1 MTDRES
7 LRRIISYLEENLRAS
22 KRAGLPFLDPRNFR
36 SRILNKQNHVVFG
49 RRGAGKT
56 SLLSSLESQDGILA
70 LRINLEDYKRITF
83 PNIILYTLIEL
94 FDQLEKQIGKRYPL
108 YRLHFS
114 AFRYRRDLRQLR
126 KTLDEKIHEPD
137 HTEQNERT
145 LNSLEGGIQG
155 SQGGLDGG
163 LVKGRE
169 KEVSRSVQ
177 KSKLDFLNLEFPNYK
192 KAVRASAEVLGKTP
206 VFLLLDDFYFVR
218 KTDQPKLIDY
228 LHRLAKGAELFLKL
242 ATIKHRTKL
251 YTQTGE
257 SYVGVEVG
265 HDIQEIDMDYT
276 LDKFDDLKR
285 FMRELLLKAADESN
299 VSLDVEELFAGE
311 GFNQLCLAS
320 GGVPRDFLALFVRL
334 ANQVVVGDAESIG
347 KVLVNEAA
355 IANIGNK
362 YESMRTDSAEERD
375 ALERCLDFI
384 KDFVY
389 DEKRTNAFLV
399 SKPDLAE
406 YPYERQA
413 IKELVDLRLIHLIDE
428 NTSKA
433 PSDGLRYEAYM
444 LDVGLYDNSRPR
456 NFKQIQPGSR
466 DEKSRKDALRAS
478 PKLDLG
484 HLRSLL
490 MNMQANL
497 ELSEFGS

>member
-1 MTDRES
+1 M
-7 LRRIISYLEENLRAS
+7 
-22 KRAGLPFLDPRNFR
+22 
-36 SRILNKQNHVVFG
+36 
-49 RRGAGKT
+49 
-56 SLLSSLESQDGILA
+56 
-70 LRINLEDYKRITF
+70 
-83 PNIILYTLIEL
+83 
-94 FDQLEKQIGKRYPL
+94 
-108 YRLHFS
+108 
-114 AFRYRRDLRQLR
+114 
-126 KTLDEKIHEPD
+126 
-137 HTEQNERT
+137 
-145 LNSLEGGIQG
+145 
-155 SQGGLDGG
+155 
-163 LVKGRE
+163 
-169 KEVSRSVQ
+169 
-177 KSKLDFLNLEFPNYK
+177 
-192 KAVRASAEVLGKTP
+192 LGKTP

-218 KTDQPKLIDY
+218 KTDQSKLIDY
-228 LHRLAKGAELFLKL
+228 LHRLAKGTQLFLKL

-251 YTQTGE
+251 YTQTEE

-285 FMRELLLKAADESN
+285 FMRQLLLRAADESN
-299 VSLDVEELFAGE
+299 VSLKVKELFAGE

-362 YESMRTDSAEERD
+362 YESMRADSAKERD

-384 KDFVY
+384 KNFVY

-456 NFKQIQPGSR
+456 NFKQIQPGSK

-484 HLRSLL
+484 SLQTLLR
-490 MNMQANL
+490 NMQTNL
-497 ELSEFGS
+497 ELSEFSA